1 MMQTNPSH
9 DSAAEH
15 LSSLRHVRERTYLPD
30 AQAPYHGVSHPD
42 AVWEKA
48 SILIERC
55 ERLGISVDKVS
66 LHYAIELH
74 DALCHLDPTL
84 LGFSSAEQLSAVL
97 TQRYLVS
104 RGYSQEAANTVSTI
118 IMATHPDVRPRTTEE
133 IIIRAADIWNIG
145 STYQGFVQA
154 SRALH
159 QEAMNAKQ
167 TSIPFE
173 SFLQGSYGYLQKF
186 LWPLLE
192 LTPEA
197 RDSEGRS
204 VWHMNAMRNLTR
216 QWTETFGPE
225 TPVIAEFFPEGEISS
240 SRLTGRH
247 TFYIAMHPDE
257 QCRKDSL
264 GTTKRAVA
272 DLKGAAFV
280 IPASPSAFSL
290 PDEVCTSVILRNP
303 SLSAVREALR
313 VSKAGGSIIL
323 PMTRELDSNILEVA
337 RALLSVTI
345 EPSDEG
351 DPATLII
358 FKSVAP

>member
-1 MMQTNPSH
+1 MMQTNTSH

-15 LSSLRHVRERTYLPD
+15 LPSLRHVRERTYLPD
-30 AQAPYHGVSHPD
+30 EQAPYHGVSHPD
-42 AVWEKA
+42 AVREKA
-48 SILIERC
+48 TILIERC
-55 ERLGISVDKVS
+55 ERVGIPVDKVS
-66 LHYAIELH
+66 LPYAIELH
-74 DALCHLDPTL
+74 DALSHLDPTL

-97 TQRYLVS
+97 TQRYLVGC
-104 RGYSQEAANTVSTI
+104 GYSPEAANTVSTI

-145 STYQGFVQA
+145 SDYQGFVQA
-154 SRALH
+154 SKALH

-186 LWPLLE
+186 VWPLLE

-216 QWTETFGPE
+216 QWTDTFGPE
-225 TPVIAEFFPEGEISS
+225 APVIAEFFPEGAISP
-240 SRLTGRH
+240 SRVTERH

-257 QCRKDSL
+257 QSRKNSL
-264 GTTKRAVA
+264 EITRRAVA
-272 DLKGAAFV
+272 EQKGAAFV

-290 PDEVCTSVILRNP
+290 PDELCTSIIVHDP
-303 SLSAVREALR
+303 SFSAVREALR

-323 PMTRELDSNILEVA
+323 PMTRELDSRILEIA
-337 RALLSVTI
+337 QALQSFTV
-345 EPSDEG
+345 EPSEEG
-351 DPATLII
+351 DPATLVI
-358 FKSVAP
+358 FKSVAL